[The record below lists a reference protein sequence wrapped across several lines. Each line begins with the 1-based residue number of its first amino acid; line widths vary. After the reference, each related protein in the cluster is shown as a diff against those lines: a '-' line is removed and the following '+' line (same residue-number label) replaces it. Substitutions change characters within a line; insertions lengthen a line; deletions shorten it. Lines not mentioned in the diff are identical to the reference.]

1 MGMTDPIADML
12 TRIRNANHRKFK
24 SVEVNF
30 SRINLEI
37 AKNLKKMKYIN
48 GFEVKRSGD
57 KKIAHLRVY
66 LRYTDGRGR
75 VLTDIQR
82 VSKPGRRVYV
92 KTGRIPKVL
101 SGFGTAILS
110 TSRGVMTDEEARSF
124 NVGGEVLC
132 NVW

>member
-57 KKIAHLRVY
+57 KKIAHLRIY
-66 LRYTDGRGR
+66 LRYTDSRER

-82 VSKPGRRVYV
+82 VSKPGRRLYV
-92 KTGRIPKVL
+92 KSEGIPKVL
-101 SGFGTAILS
+101 SGFGAAILS
-110 TSRGVMTDEEARSF
+110 TSRGVMTDEEARSLR
-124 NVGGEVLC
+124 VGGEVLC

>member
-57 KKIAHLRVY
+57 KKIAHLRIY

-82 VSKPGRRVYV
+82 VSKPGRRIYV

-110 TSRGVMTDEEARSF
+110 TSRGVMTDEEARSN

>member
-12 TRIRNANHRKFK
+12 TRIRNANHRRFK

-57 KKIAHLRVY
+57 KKIAHLRIY

-82 VSKPGRRVYV
+82 VSKPGRRIYV

-101 SGFGTAILS
+101 NGFGTAILS
-110 TSRGVMTDEEARSF
+110 TSRGVMTDEEARSS

>member
-12 TRIRNANHRKFK
+12 TRIRNANHRRFK

-82 VSKPGRRVYV
+82 VSKPGRRIYV
-92 KTGRIPKVL
+92 KSGRIPKVL

-110 TSRGVMTDEEARSF
+110 TSRGVMTDEEARSI

>member
-12 TRIRNANHRKFK
+12 TRIRNANHRRFK

-57 KKIAHLRVY
+57 KKIAHLRIY

-82 VSKPGRRVYV
+82 VSKPGRRIYV

-101 SGFGTAILS
+101 NGFGTAILS
-110 TSRGVMTDEEARSF
+110 TSRGVMTDEEARSS

-132 NVW
+132 SVW

>member
-1 MGMTDPIADML
+1 MTDPIADML

-57 KKIAHLRVY
+57 KKIAHLRIY

-82 VSKPGRRVYV
+82 VSKPGRRIYV

-101 SGFGTAILS
+101 NGFGTAILS
-110 TSRGVMTDEEARSF
+110 TSRGVMTDEEARSN